1 MKRMKTALLAARKKL
16 SRRAGETLTETLV
29 ALLIAAIAITMLAS
43 MIMTS
48 TEMIQRSKK
57 AFDAYYAQNNVLS
70 EHPSDRGTGATAK
83 LVSGAGDTARTI
95 QLENGSDEVAVK
107 IYENSEAPSKTPVVS
122 YVKS

>member
-48 TEMIQRSKK
+48 TEMIQRSKN

-70 EHPSDRGTGATAK
+70 EHPSDGGTGATAK
-83 LVSGAGDTARTI
+83 LVSGGGGTI
-95 QLENGSDEVAVK
+95 QLENDSDEVAVK